1 MNKRQRL
8 VSKLIKQRYR
18 YFAYRL
24 ATNTK
29 TQNYT
34 TWLRNSLL
42 SIRCPI
48 INRKSWIKSMN
59 KRKKKNV
66 RVQIT
71 EPNGSIIKE
80 VEGLWLKGVEASYE
94 YPGKN
99 ESEG

>member
-1 MNKRQRL
+1 MNTRQRL
-8 VSKLIKQRYR
+8 VSKLIKQRYH

-24 ATNTK
+24 ATNRE

-34 TWLRNSLL
+34 TWLRNNLL

-48 INRKSWIKSMN
+48 INRKSWFKAMN
-59 KRKKKNV
+59 KRKKQNV

-94 YPGKN
+94 YEGKN
-99 ESEG
+99 EKES